1 MIATMATTEIPQ
13 KFWQPFCDQL
23 NDWQGVVNIQWT
35 QPDGTT
41 RAVAENAPL
50 QRLVFQKRND
60 ECSDMMMVETGTSA
74 KHQIVEPFSLVLRKN
89 AASGHFHELE
99 ILSET
104 GKTEI
109 TFTPGIEPGLLEKLG
124 A

>member
-1 MIATMATTEIPQ
+1 MTSEIPQ
-13 KFWQPFCDQL
+13 ESWATFCDQF
-23 NDWQGVVNIQWT
+23 NDWQGVVNVRWT
-35 QPDGTT
+35 QPDGVT
-41 RAVAENAPL
+41 RVVAENAPL

-60 ECSDMMMVETGTSA
+60 ECSDMMMVETGGSA
-74 KHQIVEPFSLVLRKN
+74 KHQIVEPFSLILRKK
-89 AASGHFHELE
+89 ASGENYHELE

-109 TFTPGIEPGLLEKLG
+109 TFTPGIDPSLLAKLM